1 MTTTR
6 TTITAGEQARRVEAV
21 RQIRHSTEMEG
32 GRSSDEARA
41 DQDAYV
47 RGEIGIDELGARI
60 KARNG
65 G

>member
-1 MTTTR
+1 MKTR
-6 TTITAGEQARRVEAV
+6 TTITEAEQARRAEAV

-32 GRSSDEARA
+32 ARSTDEARV

-47 RGEIGIDELGARI
+47 RGEITIDELLMRV
-60 KARNG
+60 KARHG